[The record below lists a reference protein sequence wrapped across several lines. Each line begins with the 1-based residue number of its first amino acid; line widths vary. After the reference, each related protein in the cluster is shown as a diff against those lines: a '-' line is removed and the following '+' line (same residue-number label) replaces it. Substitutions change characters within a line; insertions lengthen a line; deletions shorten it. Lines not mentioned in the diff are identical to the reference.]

1 MYELNVR
8 LIELV
13 VMVVSNLL
21 IGVYMYVCW

>member
-13 VMVVSNLL
+13 MMVVSNLL